1 MNLTGNTIF
10 ITGGGSGIGR
20 GSAET
25 LHGKGNKV
33 IISGRRK
40 SALGEVGRANPGI
53 EFVELDIENPKSITS
68 VANSLVKQHPELNVL
83 INNASIMKV
92 DNGQNGSQ
100 GERYDVRN
108 YWNHWQRWR
117 QRSA

>member
-20 GSAET
+20 GFAET

-40 SALGEVGRANPGI
+40 SALEEVGLAPA
-53 EFVELDIENPKSITS
+53 PKR
-68 VANSLVKQHPELNVL
+68 NSSQSNV
-83 INNASIMKV
+83 S
-92 DNGQNGSQ
+92 GSQ

-108 YWNHWQRWR
+108 YWNHWQCWR

>member
-1 MNLTGNTIF
+1 M
-10 ITGGGSGIGR
+10 
-20 GSAET
+20 E
-25 LHGKGNKV
+25 GNKV

-40 SALGEVGRANPGI
+40 SALEEVGRANPGI

-68 VANSLVKQHPELNVL
+68 VANSLAKQHPELNVL
-83 INNASIMKV
+83 INYIGIIEM
-92 DNGQNGSQ
+92 DNVQNGSQ

-117 QRSA
+117 KRSA